1 MAFAN
6 LYNKLVKEEVN
17 VGKNLLIPRNVYKI
31 VSYQY
36 VDGTLGSF
44 NGPKSAYVFLIGITP
59 DKVLHCLKISEVQ
72 PPKFFNWLKL
82 NIKKGVKNEDI
93 QKYLDESNMSEMITP
108 DNRLGTKI
116 FQKAKSNVIYRQ
128 QPGTYRTYLLK
139 NVKVIKKVKFDTEE
153 VLKILKIPNTPSET
167 LKTEEK

>member
-1 MAFAN
+1 MVEIK
-6 LYNKLVKEEVN
+6 Y
-17 VGKNLLIPRNVYKI
+17 
-31 VSYQY
+31 
-36 VDGTLGSF
+36 
-44 NGPKSAYVFLIGITP
+44 
-59 DKVLHCLKISEVQ
+59 
-72 PPKFFNWLKL
+72 
-82 NIKKGVKNEDI
+82 KKGVKNEDI